1 MNFKSYGGEVKE
13 ELEYRST
20 MRICRENPL
29 LTCFRNEIIP
39 LHRNFTLFHLNYANM
54 WKTHRKWT
62 GTELIGKVGEKLEG
76 KGTQAIG
83 GIIIFD
89 VKYSAGCRGLVCQ
102 LVDTWNRKH
111 GEPNKKPW
119 ELNGGKEFT
128 ILENSSYNRYRI
140 TTLL

>member
-1 MNFKSYGGEVKE
+1 MQTCRKTYRECTIAEV
-13 ELEYRST
+13 T
-20 MRICRENPL
+20 
-29 LTCFRNEIIP
+29 
-39 LHRNFTLFHLNYANM
+39 
-54 WKTHRKWT
+54 
-62 GTELIGKVGEKLEG
+62 GKVGGKREG

-83 GIIIFD
+83 EIIIFD
-89 VKYSAGCRGLVCQ
+89 VKYTAGCRRLVCQ

-128 ILENSSYNRYRI
+128 MLENSSYKQCRI